1 MQFSILDLCPVP
13 EGLTAADAMCNSA
26 DLAQLAERLGY
37 HRYWMAEHHNMPG
50 IASAATSVLLGHVAG
65 KTSTIRVGAG
75 GIMLPNHAPLT
86 IAEQFGTLRHLY
98 GDRIDL
104 GLGRAPGGDHAVWQ
118 ALRHGRT
125 GEDNF
130 PAEVAELMGYLGD
143 TDPRAPVQAH
153 PGQGTHVPLWIL
165 GSSLYG
171 AQLAA
176 HFGLPYAFASH
187 FAPDALEDAVYI
199 YRRDFKS
206 SATLQAPKFMLAV
219 NVIGAETDAKAH
231 YLRTSV
237 QQAFA
242 RLRSGTPGKL
252 PYPVEDIDAQIGPA
266 LRRGVDQAL
275 RINATGS
282 VATVHAQL
290 HEIISKYQPDEVILT
305 GQIHNHEARKR
316 SFAIAAEALSREAAV
331 A

>member
-1 MQFSILDLCPVP
+1 MKYSILDLCPVP
-13 EGLTAADAMCNSA
+13 EGQTAADAMRNST
-26 DLAQLAERLGY
+26 DLAQHAERLGY
-37 HRYWMAEHHNMPG
+37 YRYWMAEHHNMPG
-50 IASAATSVLLGHVAG
+50 IASAATSVLLGHIASH
-65 KTSTIRVGAG
+65 TTTIRVGAG
-75 GIMLPNHAPLT
+75 GVMLPNHAPLT
-86 IAEQFGTLRHLY
+86 IAEQFGTLATLY

-104 GLGRAPGGDHAVWQ
+104 GLGRAPGGDHAVWH
-118 ALRHGRT
+118 ALRRGRT

-130 PAEVAELMGYLGD
+130 PAEVAELMGYLGEA
-143 TDPRAPVQAH
+143 DPRAQVQAH

-199 YRRDFKS
+199 YRRDFKPS
-206 SATLQAPKFMLAV
+206 PQLAAPKFMLAV
-219 NVIGAETDAKAH
+219 NVIAADTDEQAC

-252 PYPVEDIDAQIGPA
+252 PAPVDDIDAEIGVA

-275 RINATGS
+275 RISAVGAP
-282 VATVHAQL
+282 ATVRAQL
-290 HEIISKYQPDEVILT
+290 TDLIAKYQPDEVILT
-305 GQIHNHEARKR
+305 GQIHDPAARKH
-316 SFAIAAEALSREAAV
+316 SFTLAAEALADLKLAA
-331 A
+331 